1 METIEKNDFGQK
13 INYDL
18 LLRPQSL
25 FDIEEAYLWYEGKEK
40 NSGLEFIEQIETSF
54 ERVRSYPFSYQ
65 IIKKKLRRALVKK
78 FPFGIFLKIR
88 EEEIL
93 IFVVFNR
100 LGLNSPPLA
109 S

>member
-65 IIKKKLRRALVKK
+65 IIKKKLRRALVKIS
-78 FPFGIFLKIR
+78 FRNIFKNP
-88 EEEIL
+88 EKIL

-109 S
+109 A